1 MKRLFGMTNSL
12 QDQPRAQIAQLERR
26 IFLRRGL
33 SLGALT
39 MLSGCN
45 VTDQEGV
52 QKVLWAMS
60 RWNDRVQGWIFA
72 PNRLAPEFPES
83 AITRPFPFNA
93 AYSMSEVPRIDG
105 TAFKL
110 EVSGLVREKK
120 PWTLP
125 ELYALPQVSQVTR
138 HICVE
143 GWSAIGKWSGVRFSD
158 FLQRIGADLTAKYV
172 GFKCADKENYHTSID
187 MATALHPQ
195 TLLAFRFADR
205 ILPAEF
211 GFPMKL
217 RVPTKLG
224 FKNPKHI
231 AAIYLTNEYPGGYW
245 ENQGYNWFSGS

>member
-12 QDQPRAQIAQLERR
+12 KDQPRAQIAQLERR
-26 IFLRRGL
+26 LFLRRGL

-39 MLSGCN
+39 LLSGCN
-45 VTDQEGV
+45 VTDAESV
-52 QKVLWAMS
+52 QKVLWKMS
-60 RWNDRVQGWIFA
+60 RWNDRVQGWIFD

-83 AITRPFPFNA
+83 AITMPFPFNA
-93 AYSMSEVPRIDG
+93 FYSMAEAPRVD
-105 TAFKL
+105 AASYKL
-110 EVSGLVREKK
+110 ELSGLVREKK

-125 ELYALPQVSQVTR
+125 ELYALPQISQVTR

-172 GFKCADKENYHTSID
+172 GFKCADQYYSSID
-187 MATALHPQ
+187 MPTALHPQ
-195 TLLAFRFADR
+195 TLLTFRFLDR

-217 RVPTKLG
+217 RIPTKLG

-231 AAIYLTNEYPGGYW
+231 AAIFVTNDYPGGYW
-245 ENQGYNWFSGS
+245 EDQGYNWFSGS